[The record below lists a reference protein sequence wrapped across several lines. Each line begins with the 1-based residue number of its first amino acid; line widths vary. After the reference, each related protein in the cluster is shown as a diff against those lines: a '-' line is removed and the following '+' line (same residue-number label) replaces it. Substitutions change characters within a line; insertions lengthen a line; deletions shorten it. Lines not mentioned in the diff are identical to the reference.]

1 MTSQER
7 NELIARYA
15 AGYDEIVSALKD
27 FPADQLTAH
36 PLPGKW
42 SAAEIVQHL
51 ADSEMNSA
59 IRLRKLL
66 CEDNAQVQG
75 YDQDFYATR
84 LHYNERDLA
93 PALLSIQASRAT
105 TVQIIQYMTDSDWQR
120 AGTHSA
126 SGAYMMEDWLR
137 IYAAHAHE
145 HADQIRRLRQA
156 LQQ

>member
-1 MTSQER
+1 MTPQER
-7 NELIARYA
+7 HELIARYA

-36 PLPGKW
+36 LIPGKW
-42 SAAEIVQHL
+42 SAAEIVQHV

-84 LHYNERDLA
+84 LRYNERGLA

-105 TVQIIQYMTDSDWQR
+105 TVQIIQYMTDSDWLR

-126 SGAYMMEDWLR
+126 SGAYTIEDWLR
-137 IYAAHAHE
+137 IYAAHAHN
-145 HADQIRRLRQA
+145 HADQIRRLREA
-156 LQQ
+156 CP